1 MLATAEVPVAG
12 TVTVNRAGV
21 CFVARIES
29 EKDIDNYLAE
39 VREKL
44 IEKLSGH
51 DVTHLIKKTKLIERM
66 FVLWRK

>member
-1 MLATAEVPVAG
+1 MLATAMVPGAG

-39 VREKL
+39 VRENSLKN
-44 IEKLSGH
+44 
-51 DVTHLIKKTKLIERM
+51 
-66 FVLWRK
+66 